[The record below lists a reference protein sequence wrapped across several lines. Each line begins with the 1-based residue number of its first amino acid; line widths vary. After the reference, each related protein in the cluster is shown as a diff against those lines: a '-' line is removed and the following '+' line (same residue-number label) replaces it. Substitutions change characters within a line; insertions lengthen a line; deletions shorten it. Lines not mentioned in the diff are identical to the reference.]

1 MSNTKERRLLKNMYK
16 IVDRRITFEEERVT
30 VYDLQHNDGTIF
42 ENVSANRTEAERLA
56 EYLSEKDVSPIN
68 LADVLADGIDNEI
81 GFDIY
86 CN

>member
-1 MSNTKERRLLKNMYK
+1 MSNTKERGLLKNMYK

-42 ENVSANRTEAERLA
+42 ENVSANRMEAERLA

-68 LADVLADGIDNEI
+68 LADVLVDGIDNEI

>member
-1 MSNTKERRLLKNMYK
+1 MSNTKERGLLKNMYK
-16 IVDRRITFEEERVT
+16 IVDRRITFEGERVT